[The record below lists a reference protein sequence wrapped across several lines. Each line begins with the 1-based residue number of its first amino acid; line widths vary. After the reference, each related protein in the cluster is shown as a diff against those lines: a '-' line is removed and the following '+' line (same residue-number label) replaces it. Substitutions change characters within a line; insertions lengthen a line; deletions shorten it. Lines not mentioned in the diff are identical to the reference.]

1 MVFKID
7 MLHQNLITLSNAW
20 VISPGP
26 DRTMC
31 GCLDPDRG
39 QPISDLRGD
48 GEGQQDNKG
57 DTFRLFC

>member
-7 MLHQNLITLSNAW
+7 MLHQNLITLSNSW

-31 GCLDPDRG
+31 GCLDSDRG

-48 GEGQQDNKG
+48 GEG
-57 DTFRLFC
+57 